1 MSAMRDSCKIIRDL
15 PKMDSKNAVS
25 RNAKKIKLVSLMFS
39 VVALTGCA
47 SFGIGEDEYSCSG
60 VPDGTRCMSARDV
73 YNNSNDGKA
82 PRAVNS
88 DEDYSDYEP
97 QRLPTN
103 YEVYADY
110 VAPRLPNQPIPV
122 RTPAKVM
129 RIWVAPWED
138 TNGDLIVSGHI
149 YTEIESRKWV
159 LGEKLSSTET
169 PSLFQPLQVNKPS
182 K

>member
-1 MSAMRDSCKIIRDL
+1 M
-15 PKMDSKNAVS
+15 
-25 RNAKKIKLVSLMFS
+25 AKKRQLESPSVLLKLGSLVLAVITLS
-39 VVALTGCA
+39 GCA
-47 SFGIGEDEYSCSG
+47 SFGMGEDEYSCSG
-60 VPDGTRCMSARDV
+60 LPEGTRCMSAREV

-82 PRAVNS
+82 PRSTSSNVSEEVHEYLGTSNVN
-88 DEDYSDYEP
+88 
-97 QRLPTN
+97 N
-103 YEVYADY
+103 EVYADF

-159 LGEKLSSTET
+159 LGDKLGSSET
-169 PSLFQPLQVNKPS
+169 PSLFQPLQVTKPS